1 MWIWTNW
8 IIIGEVKGFG
18 GDNPAPEVVVFK
30 RHKGDYLPEEFQK
43 KENYE
48 GI

>member
-1 MWIWTNW
+1 ME
-8 IIIGEVKGFG
+8 EVKGFG
-18 GDNPAPEVVVFK
+18 GYVKEPIEVVVFK

-43 KENYE
+43 EEKYV